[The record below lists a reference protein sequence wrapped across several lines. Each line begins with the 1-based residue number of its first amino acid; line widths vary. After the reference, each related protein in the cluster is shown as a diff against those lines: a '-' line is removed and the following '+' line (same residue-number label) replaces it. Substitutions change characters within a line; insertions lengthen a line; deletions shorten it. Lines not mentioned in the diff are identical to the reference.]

1 MGYSFDIELDTEQPF
16 IVELE
21 MAEYN
26 TQTIS
31 GAIALKLDRAEQFK
45 VATIAVHGHS
55 KKRKRKRKSDLIS
68 SCVQVFDYL
77 QS

>member
-1 MGYSFDIELDTEQPF
+1 MGYSFDIELDTEHPF

-21 MAEYN
+21 MEEYN

-45 VATIAVHGHS
+45 VATISVHGHS
-55 KKRKRKRKSDLIS
+55 KKRKRKKKSDLTS

-77 QS
+77 RS

>member
-55 KKRKRKRKSDLIS
+55 KKRKRRK
-68 SCVQVFDYL
+68 
-77 QS
+77 

>member
-21 MAEYN
+21 MEEYN

-55 KKRKRKRKSDLIS
+55 KKRKRKKKSDLIS
-68 SCVQVFDYL
+68 SCLQAFDYL
-77 QS
+77 RS